1 MRAVQGDSAALIGD
15 DVGAISGDLNPKAL
29 P

>member
-15 DVGAISGDLNPKAL
+15 DVGAILSDLNPKAL